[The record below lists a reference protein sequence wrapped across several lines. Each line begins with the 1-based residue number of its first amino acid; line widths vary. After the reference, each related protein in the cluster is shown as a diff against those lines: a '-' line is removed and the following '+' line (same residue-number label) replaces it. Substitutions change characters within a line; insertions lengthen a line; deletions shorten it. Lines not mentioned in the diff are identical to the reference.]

1 MQASSHF
8 AELCKLV
15 IGAGLNVDFV
25 LAPKDDRNFILKV
38 PYKNLNKIVK
48 TNDNNNKLKIIELI

>member
-1 MQASSHF
+1 
-8 AELCKLV
+8 LV

-25 LAPKDDRNFILKV
+25 LAPKDDMNLILKV